1 MALDP
6 RTIDLIKQFEGCRL
20 TAYLDPVGVLTI
32 GWGYTNNA
40 GYGPGVTVGE
50 TWTQTQ
56 ADTIFEDGV
65 LVFRGQVLALLKRAA
80 KANEL
85 GAMTSLA
92 YNIGADVFSR
102 STCLKRFNAGD
113 TEGAA
118 EALTWFNKA
127 DGKVMRGLVRR
138 REAERGLFLGEAHPE
153 THDGPVDEHS
163 ASVDEPNRAKS
174 KTLGAASV
182 AAVAGGTGTAIS
194 AASGIAP
201 VAQYMLIAIFGVI
214 VLAALFIFRERLKKA
229 F

>member
-6 RTIDLIKQFEGCRL
+6 RTLDLIRQFEGCRL
-20 TAYLDPVGVLTI
+20 TAYLDPVGILTI

-50 TWTQTQ
+50 TWTQAQ
-56 ADTIFEDGV
+56 ADAMFEEGV
-65 LVFRGQVLALLKRAA
+65 LLFRGQVLRLLKRAA
-80 KANEL
+80 KPNEL

-92 YNIGADVFSR
+92 YNIGAYVFSR

-113 TEGAA
+113 TKGAA
-118 EALTWFNKA
+118 EALVWFNRA

-138 REAERGLFLGEAHPE
+138 REAERGLFLGDVN
-153 THDGPVDEHS
+153 TSDGPVAEHS
-163 ASVDEPNRAKS
+163 AAVDEPNRAKS
-174 KTLGAASV
+174 KTLAASSI

-194 AASGIAP
+194 AASGIDP
-201 VAQYMLIAIFGVI
+201 VAQYVLIAVFGVI
-214 VLAALFIFRERLKKA
+214 VLAALLIFRERLKKA